1 MTKEMLNAAP
11 DAIKIVRVEGKGVG
25 VVASSCFEEHVF
37 ICEYRGELITKQ
49 EGVRREEIYEDNNY
63 YLYFFI
69 HKSRKLW

>member
-25 VVASSCFEEHVF
+25 VVASSCFEENVF

-49 EGVRREEIYEDNNY
+49 GVRREEIYEDNNC